1 MSIEKVNSNVTTFS
15 RRFES
20 IRQEIV
26 LSSINFLKDKVN
38 DEQAETL
45 KTAKA
50 LCVAGSAAEIISV
63 GENLLSNLFPNEVS
77 EFADSVCESWPLI
90 DQIPTLPANS
100 DIGSC
105 TSTRL
110 KKMFVVSKGPL
121 KKLLGTL
128 IVATPHSM
136 QVERV
141 VSSYNI
147 VKSDHRDGTKLATI
161 NKRLNIALNGC
172 GTAYFNPRPS
182 VIKFLQI
189 KNRRERKPEAELYK
203 ERFYMKS
210 FFEKDNVI

>member
-77 EFADSVCESWPLI
+77 
-90 DQIPTLPANS
+90 
-100 DIGSC
+100 
-105 TSTRL
+105 
-110 KKMFVVSKGPL
+110 
-121 KKLLGTL
+121 
-128 IVATPHSM
+128 
-136 QVERV
+136 
-141 VSSYNI
+141 
-147 VKSDHRDGTKLATI
+147 
-161 NKRLNIALNGC
+161 
-172 GTAYFNPRPS
+172 
-182 VIKFLQI
+182 
-189 KNRRERKPEAELYK
+189 
-203 ERFYMKS
+203 
-210 FFEKDNVI
+210 